1 MCYVWMYMVSL
12 ILVSLTLL
20 YWLQM
25 DKVIRAHTPRSRVS
39 EGFVDFITALE
50 GASLD
55 ALNPMPEGEQ
65 ALLKDFIR
73 VKAKTGVS
81 NLSAKGCADSDQSR
95 QQELGGQYV
104 QRTNNYRR
112 DNPDNCSAPLSD
124 FVGSIYDQGSVGVT
138 VPCDGDC

>member
-1 MCYVWMYMVSL
+1 MVSL

-39 EGFVDFITALE
+39 ESFVDFITALE

>member
-1 MCYVWMYMVSL
+1 MVSL

-112 DNPDNCSAPLSD
+112 DNPDNCSAPLTD

>member
-1 MCYVWMYMVSL
+1 MYMVSL

-39 EGFVDFITALE
+39 ESFVDFITALE

>member
-1 MCYVWMYMVSL
+1 MVSL

>member
-1 MCYVWMYMVSL
+1 MYMVSL

>member
-39 EGFVDFITALE
+39 ESFVDFITALE

-112 DNPDNCSAPLSD
+112 DNPDNCSAPFTD